1 MKEKETLNTAD
12 YLLLANIVGATV
24 KDFEERLDPNDEKS
38 KEILEVMNELHSKL
52 KRINSNKNAE
62 NCENFCIFYVF
73 Y

>member
-52 KRINSNKNAE
+52 KRINSQNTPNVSDIIKKMNKGK
-62 NCENFCIFYVF
+62 
-73 Y
+73 